1 MKLIFLLL
9 GFLEFLTQI
18 LIFYSLDLSKP
29 KSLTLDISTMH
40 SVRRSNDLVE
50 LSKVYTLRL
59 QWYMDK
65 KIWVCGKDSLPLL
78 GNSPTFSRFSYLATT
93 FWFLYIVLV

>member
-29 KSLTLDISTMH
+29 KSLTLDISTMY

-50 LSKVYTLRL
+50 LSKVPSGCN
-59 QWYMDK
+59 D
-65 KIWVCGKDSLPLL
+65 IWIRTFEFVAKTHCLYKEILPHFP
-78 GNSPTFSRFSYLATT
+78 GLAT
-93 FWFLYIVLV
+93 

>member
-29 KSLTLDISTMH
+29 KSLTLDISTMY

-78 GNSPTFSRFSYLATT
+78 GNLPHFPGLAT
-93 FWFLYIVLV
+93 